1 MSKKKK
7 IGIIIDEL
15 DGINNSEKG
24 SINELIKIISNSK
37 NKQSS
42 PFICITNSLT
52 KKINA
57 LKDKSVYIK
66 ITKPSRSLIKKTIT
80 KILDTEQIC
89 IDNDIINIIL
99 DRCQC
104 DYRRTIILMEYLFK
118 NNNNYTYDS
127 ILKLLNNYD
136 TKNVENTIFD
146 SVNIIFNNYHKD
158 VNYIFNHNRI
168 LVGYYIYENFVNYI
182 VNNRNEPHKRKIND
196 IIQIYKQFSESDI
209 IDKHIYINQHYELC
223 SDLSDINY
231 CTYYKCNIPSFIIN
245 NMKKF
250 SYNKINRLNYSTL
263 INKISMEHLNS
274 KNSNNLATRFN
285 IPLSLNKSIIDIIY
299 IYFINHIDQNKIK
312 SIIGSYN
319 INKDLLE
326 KIIKQSSFY
335 NKTTTPNLKKK
346 LKILYKK

>member
-1 MSKKKK
+1 
-7 IGIIIDEL
+7 
-15 DGINNSEKG
+15 
-24 SINELIKIISNSK
+24 
-37 NKQSS
+37 
-42 PFICITNSLT
+42 
-52 KKINA
+52 
-57 LKDKSVYIK
+57 
-66 ITKPSRSLIKKTIT
+66 
-80 KILDTEQIC
+80 
-89 IDNDIINIIL
+89 
-99 DRCQC
+99 
-104 DYRRTIILMEYLFK
+104 MEYLFK